1 MIRDEE
7 GRVGTIV
14 GRSGRHA
21 GPRAHTRGVRDPSR
35 APLFLPCQI
44 GTKRRASG
52 SRPDRRV
59 YAPYRVHFAGSVEQH
74 PDAMR
79 RRLAPRGVAI
89 TRVNPIVNREAR
101 GRLVV
106 TRGRGRGSQ
115 HDLGGD

>member
-1 MIRDEE
+1 
-7 GRVGTIV
+7 
-14 GRSGRHA
+14 
-21 GPRAHTRGVRDPSR
+21 
-35 APLFLPCQI
+35 
-44 GTKRRASG
+44 
-52 SRPDRRV
+52 V

-79 RRLAPRGVAI
+79 RRLAPRDVAI

>member
-1 MIRDEE
+1 
-7 GRVGTIV
+7 
-14 GRSGRHA
+14 
-21 GPRAHTRGVRDPSR
+21 
-35 APLFLPCQI
+35 
-44 GTKRRASG
+44 
-52 SRPDRRV
+52 V

-79 RRLAPRGVAI
+79 RRLAPRDVAI
-89 TRVNPIVNREAR
+89 TRVNPIVNREQAR